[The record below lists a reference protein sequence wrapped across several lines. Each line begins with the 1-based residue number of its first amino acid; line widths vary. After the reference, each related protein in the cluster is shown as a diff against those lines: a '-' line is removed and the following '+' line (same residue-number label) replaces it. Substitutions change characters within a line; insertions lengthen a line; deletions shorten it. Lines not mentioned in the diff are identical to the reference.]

1 MNKLLS
7 LCPQGQKLKTSLA
20 VHETATIPPLCLRG
34 ASAGP
39 TLVVTTGMHDC
50 EFVRAEDDRLLFDEL
65 DPAALHG
72 SLIVLPLVNP
82 LGFCVEAKQVMP
94 QDGKNLN
101 RFSRL
106 AGRHAEPA
114 AGLRRRATD
123 LSRRRFPDRSARR

>member
-20 VHETATIPPLCLRG
+20 AHETATIPPLCLRG

-50 EFVRAEDDRLLFDEL
+50 EFVRAKDDRLLFRRAGSGG
-65 DPAALHG
+65 AARQPDRAAIG
-72 SLIVLPLVNP
+72 QSLGILRRSQA
-82 LGFCVEAKQVMP
+82 GDA

-101 RFSRL
+101 RF
-106 AGRHAEPA
+106 
-114 AGLRRRATD
+114 
-123 LSRRRFPDRSARR
+123 FPARRMAR